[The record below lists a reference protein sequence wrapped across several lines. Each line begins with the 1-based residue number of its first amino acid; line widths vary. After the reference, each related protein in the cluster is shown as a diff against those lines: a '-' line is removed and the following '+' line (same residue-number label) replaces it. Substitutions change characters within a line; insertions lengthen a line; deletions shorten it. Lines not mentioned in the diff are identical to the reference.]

1 MGWGCGRGRAKGA
14 SATPYVLPSSPPV
27 LPALI
32 VIGTGIANSYGPYS
46 IRDEKNVTTL
56 EL

>member
-1 MGWGCGRGRAKGA
+1 M
-14 SATPYVLPSSPPV
+14 PFILPSSSPV

>member
-1 MGWGCGRGRAKGA
+1 MRGGCEGGRAKGA
-14 SATPYVLPSSPPV
+14 SATPYVLPSSPLV

-32 VIGTGIANSYGPYS
+32 VIGTGIANSYGPYC
-46 IRDEKNVTTL
+46 IRDEKNVITL